1 MMGTSS
7 FFLSLVLIQ
16 VTALND
22 KGIKCMVFL
31 VLKLWEDQ
39 KNVRFLFSDSIIMS
53 LKNRVREAG
62 THRAIE

>member
-1 MMGTSS
+1 VHGLLGSQAMGRP
-7 FFLSLVLIQ
+7 
-16 VTALND
+16 
-22 KGIKCMVFL
+22 
-31 VLKLWEDQ
+31 